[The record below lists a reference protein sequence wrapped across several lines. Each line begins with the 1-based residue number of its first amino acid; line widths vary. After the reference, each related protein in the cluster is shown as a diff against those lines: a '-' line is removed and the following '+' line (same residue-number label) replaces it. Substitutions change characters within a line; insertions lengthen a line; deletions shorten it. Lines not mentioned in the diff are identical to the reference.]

1 MKHCLTAF
9 IFTFFSLV
17 IKAQVHQPKQ
27 YRNFPLVVSMQF
39 HSLTFPFKYV
49 KSNFSNAGIGLG
61 TEISLGSTHA
71 WAQQFNFL
79 WYRNKNAGN
88 GIGFYTQS
96 SWRPTIISP
105 IYTEAKIG
113 FGALYAFRPVKSF
126 KQKNGQWVSAQH
138 QGKWLPIIP
147 IGISFGYN
155 KFSRDTYI
163 APFVSYQLML
173 MVNYNK
179 VLPVVP
185 NTLIQIGS
193 RIHFKN

>member
-1 MKHCLTAF
+1 MKHFLTGL
-9 IFTFFSLV
+9 IFSIFSLA
-17 IKAQVHQPKQ
+17 IKAQVQQPKQ

-39 HSLTFPFKYV
+39 HSLSFPFKNV
-49 KSNFSNAGIGLG
+49 KSNFSNVGIGLG
-61 TEISLGSTHA
+61 TEIALGSTHA

-96 SWRPTIISP
+96 SWRPTIVSH

-113 FGALYAFRPVKSF
+113 FGALYAFRPVESF
-126 KQKNGQWVSAQH
+126 KQENGQWVSAQH
-138 QGKWLPIIP
+138 QGKWLPIVP
-147 IGISFGYN
+147 IGISLGYN
-155 KFSRDTYI
+155 KFSRNTYI

-173 MVNYNK
+173 MGNYNK

-193 RIHFKN
+193 IIHFKN